1 MMTNKN
7 NLKNLNINITKNDYN
22 EIFIDKR
29 ILPLFKTPIILK
41 QLNEK
46 KRNKYNIILKNQDQN
61 LKFRLITLKEIL
73 DIFLKG
79 IYLYSYNLNNYL
91 KKYNNKE
98 LILQLKKDEIYKLN
112 NSVSNYI
119 YIIKKFIPL
128 FKIRSLIY
136 KIRLFLPKGLIKPHP
151 YIKFRYRFRYIAK
164 IYKVELMYNNK
175 RDSKIQRRQINK
187 LLDKGKEIITEIET
201 QIIKKQNLINSLK
214 NKNKILKIINSLF
227 PTIKDNNNQ
236 KMNNSYLNDSNSILL
251 DKRNSNLIRKK
262 KETQSFK
269 FNLFKQIEP
278 TISKIKKY
286 KISNQFLV
294 YKKNLLINNLFN
306 INNINKTNEIK
317 IEQTLNSIFKLKAF
331 DSKNEA
337 ISIYANPV
345 EMLYSNYNNYNSTNP
360 YNLQN
365 TPIINQYL
373 KSLSN
378 YNMIKKGIFMSY
390 SNIIG
395 FNFNTQRN
403 KLIKNIYKLLAGSFK
418 SMYCLI
424 SKPVFVMTPDKIII
438 QLFYFL
444 FIPNIL
450 KSKNLFNYGNRNKLS
465 KQIWFKRKKRIKKQY
480 RNFRKIKINVRIKLR
495 KLSNVVIIKIFKDKF
510 KILCDILS
518 HLFKKPVQLDLIRL
532 HYPYNDSNILVN
544 LLGIMINKIKLRII
558 FRKLFEKA
566 VIKNL
571 NKVTGKTKFNILP
584 AFLSGVN
591 IRVAGRLLTHRVV
604 PRKTVKNIQ
613 RGAAA
618 TGKINFSDMA
628 RYTNKN
634 KRGAFSITVSSGQNF
649 F

>member
-1 MMTNKN
+1 MMTNNNNNNNNTN
-7 NLKNLNINITKNDYN
+7 NLKNININLTKNEYN
-22 EIFIDKR
+22 DLIIDKR
-29 ILPLFKTPIILK
+29 ILPLFKTPVILK

-46 KRNKYNIILKNQDQN
+46 KRNKYNINITNQSPN
-61 LKFRLITLKEIL
+61 FSFKLISLNEIL
-73 DIFLKG
+73 SIFLKG
-79 IYLYSYNLNNYL
+79 LNLYNYNLIHYL
-91 KKYNNKE
+91 KTHNNKE
-98 LILQLKKDEIYKLN
+98 LILHLKNDEIYKLN
-112 NSVSNYI
+112 ISLSNYF
-119 YIIKKFIPL
+119 YIINKFIPF

-136 KIRLFLPKGLIKPHP
+136 KIRLFLPTRLFKPHP

-164 IYKVELMYNNK
+164 YYKVDLIYNNK

-187 LLDKGKEIITEIET
+187 LLDKGKDIINEIET
-201 QIIKKQNLINSLK
+201 QIMLKKNLINSLK
-214 NKNKILKIINSLF
+214 NKNKLLILINSLI
-227 PTIKDNNNQ
+227 PTVTDKTNINAYLKNATSTNREKDKINYNLINNIEPN
-236 KMNNSYLNDSNSILL
+236 NSILTKYNNEFVL
-251 DKRNSNLIRKK
+251 YKN
-262 KETQSFK
+262 K
-269 FNLFKQIEP
+269 FFIN
-278 TISKIKKY
+278 KI
-286 KISNQFLV
+286 
-294 YKKNLLINNLFN
+294 FN
-306 INNINKTNEIK
+306 IININKTNEIK
-317 IEQTLNSIFKLKAF
+317 IEQTLKSIFKMKEF
-331 DSKNEA
+331 ESKTEA
-337 ISIYANPV
+337 ISINANPV
-345 EMLYSNYNNYNSTNP
+345 EILYSNNNNNKSTMP
-360 YNLQN
+360 YNLQKK
-365 TPIINQYL
+365 PIINQYL
-373 KSLSN
+373 KSMSS

-403 KLIKNIYKLLAGSFK
+403 KLITNIYKLLAGSFK

-450 KSKNLFNYGNRNKLS
+450 KFKKIFKYGNRNKLN
-465 KQIWFKRKKRIKKQY
+465 KQMWFKRKKRMKKQY

-495 KLSNVVIIKIFKDKF
+495 KLSNVVITKVFKDKF
-510 KILCDILS
+510 KKLCDILS

-571 NKVTGKTKFNILP
+571 NKVTGKTNFNILP
-584 AFLSGVN
+584 AFLSGIN

-604 PRKTVKNIQ
+604 PRKTVKTIR

-618 TGKINFSDMA
+618 TGKINFSDVA
-628 RYTNKN
+628 RFTKKN

>member
-1 MMTNKN
+1 MNK
-7 NLKNLNINITKNDYN
+7 
-22 EIFIDKR
+22 
-29 ILPLFKTPIILK
+29 
-41 QLNEK
+41 
-46 KRNKYNIILKNQDQN
+46 
-61 LKFRLITLKEIL
+61 
-73 DIFLKG
+73 
-79 IYLYSYNLNNYL
+79 YL

-98 LILQLKKDEIYKLN
+98 LILQLKNDDIYKLN
-112 NSVSNYI
+112 NKLSNYF
-119 YIIKKFIPL
+119 YIINKFIPF

-136 KIRLFLPKGLIKPHP
+136 KIRLFLPKRLFKPHP
-151 YIKFRYRFRYIAK
+151 YIKFRYCLRNIAK
-164 IYKVELMYNNK
+164 IYKVDLMYNNK
-175 RDSKIQRRQINK
+175 RDRKIQRRQINK
-187 LLDKGKEIITEIET
+187 LLDKGKEIITEIDNK
-201 QIIKKQNLINSLK
+201 IIQKKNLINSLK
-214 NKNKILKIINSLF
+214 NKNNVLKIINSLL
-227 PTIKDNNNQ
+227 PTVTENTKNK
-236 KMNNSYLNDSNSILL
+236 KMINSYLNDSNSIFI
-251 DKRNSNLIRKK
+251 DKKNSNLNIIKK
-262 KETQSFK
+262 DIKSFQK
-269 FNLFKQIEP
+269 NLYKNIEP
-278 TISKIKKY
+278 TISNITKNN
-286 KISNQFLV
+286 NQILV
-294 YKKNLLINNLFN
+294 YKNNLLINKIFN
-306 INNINKTNEIK
+306 VTNINKTNEIK
-317 IEQTLNSIFKLKAF
+317 IEQTLNSIFKMKAF

-345 EMLYSNYNNYNSTNP
+345 EMLYSNNNNNNNSTVH
-360 YNLQN
+360 YNLQKK
-365 TPIINQYL
+365 PIINQYL
-373 KSLSN
+373 KSMSN
-378 YNMIKKGIFMSY
+378 YNMLKKGIFMSY

-403 KLIKNIYKLLAGSFK
+403 KLIKNIYNLLAGSFK

-450 KSKNLFNYGNRNKLS
+450 KSKKLFKYGNRNKLS

-495 KLSNVVIIKIFKDKF
+495 KLSNVVIIKIFTDKF
-510 KILCDILS
+510 KKLCDILS
-518 HLFKKPVQLDLIRL
+518 HLFKKPVQLELIRL

-604 PRKTVKNIQ
+604 PRKTVKIIQ

-618 TGKINFSDMA
+618 TGKINFSDVA
-628 RYTNKN
+628 RYTKKN

>member
-1 MMTNKN
+1 MKNQNLKTFNIDISKN
-7 NLKNLNINITKNDYN
+7 NYKDII
-22 EIFIDKR
+22 IDKR

-46 KRNKYNIILKNQDQN
+46 KRNKYIILNN
-61 LKFRLITLKEIL
+61 HTPNFRFRLITLNEIL

-79 IYLYSYNLNNYL
+79 LYLYNYNLNTYL
-91 KKYNNKE
+91 NKYNNKD
-98 LILQLKKDEIYKLN
+98 LILQLKMDDNYKLN
-112 NSVSNYI
+112 NRLSNYF
-119 YIIKKFIPL
+119 YIINKFIPF

-136 KIRLFLPKGLIKPHP
+136 NIRLFLPKRLLKPHP
-151 YIKFRYRFRYIAK
+151 YIKFKYRFRYIAK
-164 IYKVELMYNNK
+164 IYKIDLLYNNK
-175 RDSKIQRRQINK
+175 RDRKIQRRQINK
-187 LLDKGKEIITEIET
+187 LLDKGKEIITDIDN
-201 QIIKKQNLINSLK
+201 QIIQKKNLINSLK
-214 NKNKILKIINSLF
+214 NKNNILKFINSLL
-227 PTIKDNNNQ
+227 PTVTNNTQN
-236 KMNNSYLNDSNSILL
+236 KNNNSYLTNNNNILL
-251 DKRNSNLIRKK
+251 DSKKSNLNM
-262 KETQSFK
+262 T
-269 FNLFKQIEP
+269 N
-278 TISKIKKY
+278 
-286 KISNQFLV
+286 NQFLV
-294 YKKNLLINNLFN
+294 YNNKLLINKLFN
-306 INNINKTNEIK
+306 ISNINKTNEIK
-317 IEQTLNSIFKLKAF
+317 IEQTLNSIFKMKEF

-337 ISIYANPV
+337 ISIYSNPV
-345 EMLYSNYNNYNSTNP
+345 EILYSKDNNSTIP
-360 YNLQN
+360 YNLQKK
-365 TPIINQYL
+365 PIINQYL
-373 KSLSN
+373 KSISN
-378 YNMIKKGIFMSY
+378 YNMIKKGIFISY

-395 FNFNTQRN
+395 FNFNSQRN
-403 KLIKNIYKLLAGSFK
+403 KIIKNIYKLLVGSFK

-450 KSKNLFNYGNRNKLS
+450 KSKKFFNYGNRNKLS

-480 RNFRKIKINVRIKLR
+480 RNLRKIKINVRIKLR

-510 KILCDILS
+510 KKLCDILS

-591 IRVAGRLLTHRVV
+591 IKVAGRLLTHRVV
-604 PRKTVKNIQ
+604 PRKTVKIIQ

-618 TGKINFSDMA
+618 TGKINFSDVA
-628 RYTNKN
+628 RYTKKN

>member
-1 MMTNKN
+1 MMTNNNNN
-7 NLKNLNINITKNDYN
+7 NLKNINLTKNEYN
-22 EIFIDKR
+22 DLIIDKR
-29 ILPLFKTPIILK
+29 ILPLFKTPVILK

-46 KRNKYNIILKNQDQN
+46 KRNKYNINLQN
-61 LKFRLITLKEIL
+61 SGPNFSFKLISLNEIL
-73 DIFLKG
+73 SIFLKG
-79 IYLYSYNLNNYL
+79 IYLYNYNLNHYL
-91 KKYNNKE
+91 KTHNNKE
-98 LILQLKKDEIYKLN
+98 LILQLKNDEIYKLN
-112 NSVSNYI
+112 ISLSNYF
-119 YIIKKFIPL
+119 YIINKFIPF
-128 FKIRSLIY
+128 FKLRSLIY
-136 KIRLFLPKGLIKPHP
+136 KIRLFLPTRLFKPHP

-164 IYKVELMYNNK
+164 YYKIDLIYNK

-187 LLDKGKEIITEIET
+187 LLDKGKDIINEIDNHIML
-201 QIIKKQNLINSLK
+201 KKNLINSLK
-214 NKNKILKIINSLF
+214 NKNNLLKSNNSLIPTITDKTNINSYVKNATSTNREKDIINF
-227 PTIKDNNNQ
+227 NNIEPN
-236 KMNNSYLNDSNSILL
+236 NSIL
-251 DKRNSNLIRKK
+251 
-262 KETQSFK
+262 T
-269 FNLFKQIEP
+269 
-278 TISKIKKY
+278 KY
-286 KISNQFLV
+286 NNQFV
-294 YKKNLLINNLFN
+294 QYKNKLFINKIFN
-306 INNINKTNEIK
+306 IININKTNEIK
-317 IEQTLNSIFKLKAF
+317 IEQTLNSIFKMKEF
-331 DSKNEA
+331 ESKNEA
-337 ISIYANPV
+337 ISINANPV
-345 EMLYSNYNNYNSTNP
+345 EILYSNNNNTMP
-360 YNLQN
+360 YNLQKK
-365 TPIINQYL
+365 PIINQYL
-373 KSLSN
+373 KSMSS

-403 KLIKNIYKLLAGSFK
+403 KIIKNIYKLLAGSFK

-450 KSKNLFNYGNRNKLS
+450 KFKKIFKYGNRNKFN
-465 KQIWFKRKKRIKKQY
+465 KQMWFKRKKRMKKQY

-495 KLSNVVIIKIFKDKF
+495 KLSNVVITKVFKDKF
-510 KILCDILS
+510 KKLCDILS

-571 NKVTGKTKFNILP
+571 NKVTGKTNFNILP
-584 AFLSGVN
+584 AFLSGIN

-604 PRKTVKNIQ
+604 PRKTVKTIR

-618 TGKINFSDMA
+618 TGKINFSDVA
-628 RYTNKN
+628 RFTKKN

>member
-1 MMTNKN
+1 MMNNNKN
-7 NLKNLNINITKNDYN
+7 PKNFNIDITKNNYKN
-22 EIFIDKR
+22 IILDKR

-41 QLNEK
+41 QLNET
-46 KRNKYNIILKNQDQN
+46 KRNKYNIILNN
-61 LKFRLITLKEIL
+61 RTPNFRFRLITLKEIL
-73 DIFLKG
+73 DIFLMG
-79 IYLYSYNLNNYL
+79 TYLYNYNLNTYL
-91 KKYNNKE
+91 NKYNNKD
-98 LILQLKKDEIYKLN
+98 LILQLKMDDNYKLN
-112 NSVSNYI
+112 NRLTNYF
-119 YIIKKFIPL
+119 YIINKFIPF

-136 KIRLFLPKGLIKPHP
+136 NIRLFLPKRLLKPHP
-151 YIKFRYRFRYIAK
+151 YIKFKYRFRYIAK
-164 IYKVELMYNNK
+164 IYKLDLIYNNK
-175 RDSKIQRRQINK
+175 RDRKIKRRQINK
-187 LLDKGKEIITEIET
+187 LLDKGKEILTEIENK
-201 QIIKKQNLINSLK
+201 IIQKKNLINTLK
-214 NKNKILKIINSLF
+214 NKNKILIFIKSLL
-227 PTIKDNNNQ
+227 PTVTNNTNNKNIK
-236 KMNNSYLNDSNSILL
+236 SYLTNSHNILL
-251 DKRNSNLIRKK
+251 DSKKSNL
-262 KETQSFK
+262 
-269 FNLFKQIEP
+269 NLTNNQI
-278 TISKIKKY
+278 
-286 KISNQFLV
+286 LV
-294 YKKNLLINNLFN
+294 YNNKLLMNKLFN
-306 INNINKTNEIK
+306 ISNINKTNEIK
-317 IEQTLNSIFKLKAF
+317 IEQTLNSIFKMKEF

-337 ISIYANPV
+337 ISIYSNPV
-345 EMLYSNYNNYNSTNP
+345 EILYSNDNNNNNNNYTIP
-360 YNLQN
+360 YNLQKK
-365 TPIINQYL
+365 PIINQYL
-373 KSLSN
+373 KSISN
-378 YNMIKKGIFMSY
+378 YNIIKKGILISY

-403 KLIKNIYKLLAGSFK
+403 KIIKNIYKLLVGSFK

-450 KSKNLFNYGNRNKLS
+450 KSKKMFKYGYRNKLS

-480 RNFRKIKINVRIKLR
+480 RNLRKIKFNVRIKLR

-510 KILCDILS
+510 KKLCDILS

-591 IRVAGRLLTHRVV
+591 IKVAGRLLTHRVV
-604 PRKTVKNIQ
+604 PRKTVKIIQ

-618 TGKINFSDMA
+618 TGKINFSDVA
-628 RYTNKN
+628 RYTKKN

>member
-1 MMTNKN
+1 MMNNNKK
-7 NLKNLNINITKNDYN
+7 LKILNIDITKNKYN
-22 EIFIDKR
+22 DIIIDKR

-41 QLNEK
+41 QLNET
-46 KRNKYNIILKNQDQN
+46 KRNKYNIILKNKNQTKN
-61 LKFRLITLKEIL
+61 FSFSLITLKENL
-73 DIFLKG
+73 DLFLKG
-79 IYLYSYNLNNYL
+79 ISLYNYNLNTYVN
-91 KKYNNKE
+91 KYNNKE
-98 LILQLKKDEIYKLN
+98 LILQLKNDDIYKLN
-112 NSVSNYI
+112 NRLSNYF
-119 YIIKKFIPL
+119 YIINKFIPF
-128 FKIRSLIY
+128 FKLRSLIY
-136 KIRLFLPKGLIKPHP
+136 QIRLFLPKRLLKPHP
-151 YIKFRYRFRYIAK
+151 YIKFKYRLRYIAK
-164 IYKVELMYNNK
+164 IYKIDLVSNNK
-175 RDSKIQRRQINK
+175 RDRKIHRRQINK
-187 LLDKGKEIITEIET
+187 LLDKGKEIITDIENK
-201 QIIKKQNLINSLK
+201 IIQKNNLINSLK
-214 NKNKILKIINSLF
+214 NKNKILKFINSLL
-227 PTIKDNNNQ
+227 PTVISNTKN
-236 KMNNSYLNDSNSILL
+236 KVTKSYLTNSNNILL
-251 DKRNSNLIRKK
+251 ESKK
-262 KETQSFK
+262 
-269 FNLFKQIEP
+269 
-278 TISKIKKY
+278 SKLNMTNN
-286 KISNQFLV
+286 SNQFLV
-294 YKKNLLINNLFN
+294 YKNNLLINKLFN
-306 INNINKTNEIK
+306 ITNINKTNEIK
-317 IEQTLNSIFKLKAF
+317 IEQILNSIFKLKDF

-337 ISIYANPV
+337 ISIYSNPV
-345 EMLYSNYNNYNSTNP
+345 EILYYNKSNSTLP
-360 YNLQN
+360 YNLQKK
-365 TPIINQYL
+365 PIINQYL
-373 KSLSN
+373 KSISN

-395 FNFNTQRN
+395 FNFKSQRN

-450 KSKNLFNYGNRNKLS
+450 KSKKIFKYGNRNKLS

-480 RNFRKIKINVRIKLR
+480 RNLRKIKINVRIKLR

-510 KILCDILS
+510 KKLCDILS

-584 AFLSGVN
+584 AYLSGVN
-591 IRVAGRLLTHRVV
+591 IKVAGRLLTHRVV
-604 PRKTVKNIQ
+604 PRKTVKIIQ

-618 TGKINFSDMA
+618 TGKINFSDVA
-628 RYTNKN
+628 RYTKKN

>member
-1 MMTNKN
+1 MSKKTKQKNINNIMNNNK
-7 NLKNLNINITKNDYN
+7 NLKNFNIDITKNNYKN
-22 EIFIDKR
+22 IILDKR

-41 QLNEK
+41 QLNET
-46 KRNKYNIILKNQDQN
+46 KRNKYNIN
-61 LKFRLITLKEIL
+61 LNNRSPNFRFRLITLKEIL
-73 DIFLKG
+73 DIFLMG
-79 IYLYSYNLNNYL
+79 TYLYNYNLNTFLN
-91 KKYNNKE
+91 KYNNKD
-98 LILQLKKDEIYKLN
+98 LILQLKMDDNYKLN
-112 NSVSNYI
+112 NRVTNYF
-119 YIIKKFIPL
+119 YIINKFIPF

-136 KIRLFLPKGLIKPHP
+136 NIRLFLPKRLLKPHP
-151 YIKFRYRFRYIAK
+151 YIKFKYRFRYIAK
-164 IYKVELMYNNK
+164 IYKLDLIYNNK
-175 RDSKIQRRQINK
+175 RDRKIQRRQINK
-187 LLDKGKEIITEIET
+187 LLDKGKEILTEIENK
-201 QIIKKQNLINSLK
+201 IIQKKNLINTLN
-214 NKNKILKIINSLF
+214 NKNKILIFIKSLL
-227 PTIKDNNNQ
+227 PTVTNNTNN
-236 KMNNSYLNDSNSILL
+236 KNINSYLTNSHNILL
-251 DKRNSNLIRKK
+251 DSKKSNL
-262 KETQSFK
+262 
-269 FNLFKQIEP
+269 NLTNNQI
-278 TISKIKKY
+278 
-286 KISNQFLV
+286 LV
-294 YKKNLLINNLFN
+294 YNNKLLMNKLFN
-306 INNINKTNEIK
+306 ISNINKTNEIK
-317 IEQTLNSIFKLKAF
+317 IEQTLNSIFKMKEF

-337 ISIYANPV
+337 ISIYSNPV
-345 EMLYSNYNNYNSTNP
+345 EILYSNDNNNNNNTTIP
-360 YNLQN
+360 YNLQKK
-365 TPIINQYL
+365 PIINQYL
-373 KSLSN
+373 KSISN
-378 YNMIKKGIFMSY
+378 YNIIKKGIFISY

-403 KLIKNIYKLLAGSFK
+403 KIIKNIYKLLVGSFK

-450 KSKNLFNYGNRNKLS
+450 KSKKMFKYGYRNKLS

-480 RNFRKIKINVRIKLR
+480 RNLRKIKINVRIKLR

-510 KILCDILS
+510 KKLCDILS

-591 IRVAGRLLTHRVV
+591 IKVAGRLLTHRVV
-604 PRKTVKNIQ
+604 PRKTVKIIQ

-618 TGKINFSDMA
+618 TGKINFSDVA
-628 RYTNKN
+628 RYTKKN

>member
-1 MMTNKN
+1 MMNNNKK
-7 NLKNLNINITKNDYN
+7 LKILNIDITKNKYN
-22 EIFIDKR
+22 DIIIDKR

-41 QLNEK
+41 QLNET
-46 KRNKYNIILKNQDQN
+46 KRNKYNIILKNKNQTKN
-61 LKFRLITLKEIL
+61 FSFSLITLKENL
-73 DIFLKG
+73 DLFLKG
-79 IYLYSYNLNNYL
+79 ISLYNYNLNTYVN
-91 KKYNNKE
+91 KYNNKE
-98 LILQLKKDEIYKLN
+98 LILQLKNDDIYKLN
-112 NSVSNYI
+112 NRLSNYF
-119 YIIKKFIPL
+119 YIINKFIPF
-128 FKIRSLIY
+128 FKLRSLIY
-136 KIRLFLPKGLIKPHP
+136 QIRLFLPKRLLKPHP
-151 YIKFRYRFRYIAK
+151 YIKFKYRLRYIAK
-164 IYKVELMYNNK
+164 IYKIDLVSNNK
-175 RDSKIQRRQINK
+175 RDRKIHRRQINK
-187 LLDKGKEIITEIET
+187 LLDKGKEIITDIENK
-201 QIIKKQNLINSLK
+201 IIQKNNLINSLK
-214 NKNKILKIINSLF
+214 NKNKILKFINSLL
-227 PTIKDNNNQ
+227 PTVISNKKN
-236 KMNNSYLNDSNSILL
+236 KVTKSYLTNSNNILL
-251 DKRNSNLIRKK
+251 ESKK
-262 KETQSFK
+262 
-269 FNLFKQIEP
+269 
-278 TISKIKKY
+278 SKLNMTNN
-286 KISNQFLV
+286 SNQFLV
-294 YKKNLLINNLFN
+294 YKNKLLINKLFN
-306 INNINKTNEIK
+306 ITNINKTNEIK
-317 IEQTLNSIFKLKAF
+317 IEQILNSIFKLKDF

-337 ISIYANPV
+337 ISIYSNPV
-345 EMLYSNYNNYNSTNP
+345 EILYYNKSNSTLP
-360 YNLQN
+360 YNLQKK
-365 TPIINQYL
+365 PIINQYL
-373 KSLSN
+373 KSISN

-395 FNFNTQRN
+395 FNFKSQRN

-450 KSKNLFNYGNRNKLS
+450 KSKKIFKYGNRNKLS

-480 RNFRKIKINVRIKLR
+480 RNLRKIKINVRIKLR

-510 KILCDILS
+510 KKLCDILS

-584 AFLSGVN
+584 AYLSGVN
-591 IRVAGRLLTHRVV
+591 IKVAGRLLTHRVV
-604 PRKTVKNIQ
+604 PRKTVKIIQ

-618 TGKINFSDMA
+618 TGKINFSDVA
-628 RYTNKN
+628 RYTKKN

>member
-1 MMTNKN
+1 MMNNNK
-7 NLKNLNINITKNDYN
+7 NLKNLNIDITKNDYN
-22 EIFIDKR
+22 DIIIDKR

-41 QLNEK
+41 QLNET
-46 KRNKYNIILKNQDQN
+46 KRNKYNIILKNQEKK
-61 LKFRLITLKEIL
+61 LSFRLITLNEIL
-73 DIFLKG
+73 DLFLKG
-79 IYLYSYNLNNYL
+79 ISIYNSNLNKYL

-98 LILQLKKDEIYKLN
+98 LILQLKNDDIYKLN
-112 NSVSNYI
+112 NKLSNYF
-119 YIIKKFIPL
+119 YIINKFIPF

-136 KIRLFLPKGLIKPHP
+136 KIRLFLPKRLFKPHP
-151 YIKFRYRFRYIAK
+151 YIKFRYCFRYIAK

-187 LLDKGKEIITEIET
+187 LLDKGKEIITDIEN
-201 QIIKKQNLINSLK
+201 QIIKKKNQINSLK
-214 NKNKILKIINSLF
+214 NKNNVLKIINSLL
-227 PTIKDNNNQ
+227 PTVTDNTKNQ
-236 KMNNSYLNDSNSILL
+236 KMINSYLNDSNSIFI
-251 DKRNSNLIRKK
+251 DKHNSNFNIKK
-262 KETQSFK
+262 KEKQSYKEK
-269 FNLFKQIEP
+269 FDKNIEP
-278 TISKIKKY
+278 TISNVTKNN
-286 KISNQFLV
+286 NQILV
-294 YKKNLLINNLFN
+294 YKNNLLINKIFN
-306 INNINKTNEIK
+306 ITNINKTNEIK

-331 DSKNEA
+331 ESKNEA

-345 EMLYSNYNNYNSTNP
+345 EMLYSNNNNNSTVP
-360 YNLQN
+360 YNLQKK
-365 TPIINQYL
+365 PIINQYL
-373 KSLSN
+373 KSMSN

-403 KLIKNIYKLLAGSFK
+403 KIIKNIYKLLAGSFK

-450 KSKNLFNYGNRNKLS
+450 KSKNLFKYGNRNKLS

-510 KILCDILS
+510 KKLCDILS

-604 PRKTVKNIQ
+604 PRKTVKIIQ

-618 TGKINFSDMA
+618 TGKINFSDVA

-634 KRGAFSITVSSGQNF
+634 KRGAFSITVSSGQNLF
-649 F
+649 

>member
-1 MMTNKN
+1 MMNNNKN
-7 NLKNLNINITKNDYN
+7 PKNFNIDITKNNYKN
-22 EIFIDKR
+22 IILDKR

-41 QLNEK
+41 QLNET
-46 KRNKYNIILKNQDQN
+46 KRNKYNIILNN
-61 LKFRLITLKEIL
+61 RTPNFRFRLITLKEIL
-73 DIFLKG
+73 DIFLMG
-79 IYLYSYNLNNYL
+79 TYLYNYNLNTYL
-91 KKYNNKE
+91 NKYNNKD
-98 LILQLKKDEIYKLN
+98 LILQLKMDDNYKLN
-112 NSVSNYI
+112 NRLTNYF
-119 YIIKKFIPL
+119 YIINKFIPF

-136 KIRLFLPKGLIKPHP
+136 NIRLFFPKRLLKPHP
-151 YIKFRYRFRYIAK
+151 YIKFKYRFRYIAK
-164 IYKVELMYNNK
+164 IYKLDLIYNNK
-175 RDSKIQRRQINK
+175 RDRKIKRRQINK
-187 LLDKGKEIITEIET
+187 LLDKGKEILTEIENK
-201 QIIKKQNLINSLK
+201 IIQKKNLINTLK
-214 NKNKILKIINSLF
+214 NKNKILIFIKSLL
-227 PTIKDNNNQ
+227 PTVTNNTNN
-236 KMNNSYLNDSNSILL
+236 KNINSYLTNSHNILL
-251 DKRNSNLIRKK
+251 DSKKSNL
-262 KETQSFK
+262 
-269 FNLFKQIEP
+269 NLTNNQI
-278 TISKIKKY
+278 
-286 KISNQFLV
+286 LV
-294 YKKNLLINNLFN
+294 YNNKLLMNKLFN
-306 INNINKTNEIK
+306 ISNINKTNEIK
-317 IEQTLNSIFKLKAF
+317 IEQTLNSIFKMKEF

-337 ISIYANPV
+337 ISIYSNPV
-345 EMLYSNYNNYNSTNP
+345 EILYSNDNNNNNNNYTIP
-360 YNLQN
+360 YNLQKK
-365 TPIINQYL
+365 PIINQYL
-373 KSLSN
+373 KSISN
-378 YNMIKKGIFMSY
+378 YNIIKKGIFISY

-403 KLIKNIYKLLAGSFK
+403 KIIKNIYKLLVGSFK

-450 KSKNLFNYGNRNKLS
+450 KSKKMFKYGYRNKLS

-480 RNFRKIKINVRIKLR
+480 RNLRKIKFNVRIKLR

-510 KILCDILS
+510 KKLCDILS

-591 IRVAGRLLTHRVV
+591 IKVAGRLLTHRVV
-604 PRKTVKNIQ
+604 PRKTVKIIQ

-618 TGKINFSDMA
+618 TGKINFSDVA
-628 RYTNKN
+628 RYTKKN